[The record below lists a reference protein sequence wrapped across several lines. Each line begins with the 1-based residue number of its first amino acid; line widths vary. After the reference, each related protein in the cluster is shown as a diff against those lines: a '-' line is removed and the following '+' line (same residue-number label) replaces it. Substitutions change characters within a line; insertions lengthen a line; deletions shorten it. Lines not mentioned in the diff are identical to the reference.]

1 MRDDDFE
8 LEQMPFTASRFA
20 ENPEPRCPC
29 ILLLDTSG
37 SMSGEPLRQL
47 NEGYAKFINELI
59 DDPLAAKRVEV
70 CVVNFGPVQM
80 HQDFSTPDEIY
91 PEELSVT
98 GDTPMG
104 AAIEFALEELKARK
118 AIYQEAGVSYYRP
131 WVFLITDGAPTDS
144 WTRAAAAIRE
154 GEASNNFA
162 FFAVGVQGADMQTL
176 AKISQREPLKLKG
189 LRFAELFRWLSNSL
203 KAVSKSS
210 PGDTIA
216 LPPPSGWSEV

>member
-80 HQDFSTPDEIY
+80 HQDFSTPDEIH
-91 PEELSVT
+91 PEDLTVT

-118 AIYQEAGVSYYRP
+118 TVYQEAGVSYYRP

-154 GEASNNFA
+154 GGVALCRTVSL
-162 FFAVGVQGADMQTL
+162 AVEFTEGGLEKL
-176 AKISQREPLKLKG
+176 AR
-189 LRFAELFRWLSNSL
+189 
-203 KAVSKSS
+203 
-210 PGDTIA
+210 
-216 LPPPSGWSEV
+216 